1 MAEVVAAEASPAQI
15 ASSSQALLVVDDDR
29 VCVEAS
35 LGACRLLGLGRAEVT
50 GQAVEE
56 LFEPDSGERFEQV
69 WNAFRTSGG
78 HAEPFALDAPAAAVD
93 VAVTVI
99 VDILP
104 GRHLISLD
112 SVGGLRSRAQRS
124 GWRPPHR
131 GPSAREREVLGL
143 LARGST
149 DAEIASLLGLS
160 SATVQTH
167 VRNAKAKL
175 GAKTRAQAVALALGQ
190 GLIDAR

>member
-1 MAEVVAAEASPAQI
+1 MAEAIAAEAPPAQV
-15 ASSSQALLVVDDDR
+15 ASSPQVLLVVDDDC

-35 LGACRLLGLGRAEVT
+35 LGACRLLGLGRSEIV
-50 GQAVEE
+50 GRPVEE
-56 LFEPDSGERFEQV
+56 LFAPSSRERFDQV
-69 WNAFRTSGG
+69 WQAFRPSGG
-78 HAEPFALDAPAAAVD
+78 HAEPFALDLPTSTVETAI
-93 VAVTVI
+93 TVI
-99 VDILP
+99 TDVLP

-112 SVGGLRSRAQRS
+112 PLLGQLAAPTEGR
-124 GWRPPHR
+124 WRNSSR

-149 DAEIASLLGLS
+149 DAEIATMLGLS

>member
-1 MAEVVAAEASPAQI
+1 MAELIATEAPPAQI
-15 ASSSQALLVVDDDR
+15 ASSPQALLVVDDDR
-29 VCVEAS
+29 ICVEAS
-35 LGACRLLGLGRAEVT
+35 LGACRVLGLARSEVT

-69 WNAFRTSGG
+69 WNAFRASGG
-78 HAEPFALDAPAAAVD
+78 QAEPFALEAPAAALE
-93 VAVTVI
+93 VAITVI

-112 SVGGLRSRAQRS
+112 PVGGPRSGAQRS
-124 GWRPPHR
+124 SWRPPNR

>member
-1 MAEVVAAEASPAQI
+1 
-15 ASSSQALLVVDDDR
+15 
-29 VCVEAS
+29 
-35 LGACRLLGLGRAEVT
+35 
-50 GQAVEE
+50 
-56 LFEPDSGERFEQV
+56 
-69 WNAFRTSGG
+69 
-78 HAEPFALDAPAAAVD
+78 
-93 VAVTVI
+93 VI

-112 SVGGLRSRAQRS
+112 PVVGSVLRPLLS
-124 GWRPPHR
+124 PPNR

-149 DAEIASLLGLS
+149 DAEIATLLGLS

-175 GAKTRAQAVALALGQ
+175 GAKTRAQAVAMALGQ
-190 GLIDAR
+190 GLIDSR

>member
-1 MAEVVAAEASPAQI
+1 LFAP
-15 ASSSQALLVVDDDR
+15 SSR
-29 VCVEAS
+29 
-35 LGACRLLGLGRAEVT
+35 
-50 GQAVEE
+50 
-56 LFEPDSGERFEQV
+56 ERFDQV
-69 WNAFRTSGG
+69 WQAFRPSGG
-78 HAEPFALDAPAAAVD
+78 HAEPFALDLPNSTVETAI
-93 VAVTVI
+93 TVI
-99 VDILP
+99 TDVVP

-112 SVGGLRSRAQRS
+112 PLLGQLGAPADGR
-124 GWRPPHR
+124 WRNSSR

-149 DAEIASLLGLS
+149 DSEIATMLGLS

>member
-1 MAEVVAAEASPAQI
+1 MAEMLADEVAPAQI

-29 VCVEAS
+29 VCIEAS

-56 LFEPDSGERFEQV
+56 LFEPVSGERFEQV
-69 WNAFRTSGG
+69 WNAFRASGG
-78 HAEPFALDAPAAAVD
+78 QAEPFALEAPATAVE

-112 SVGGLRSRAQRS
+112 PAGGQRPGAPRSS
-124 GWRPPHR
+124 WRPPHR

-175 GAKTRAQAVALALGQ
+175 GAKTRAQAVALALGH

>member
-1 MAEVVAAEASPAQI
+1 MAEMVAEAPPTQI
-15 ASSSQALLVVDDDR
+15 ASSPQALLVIDDDR

-35 LGACRLLGLGRAEVT
+35 LGACRLLGLGRSEVT
-50 GQAVEE
+50 GQPVEA
-56 LFEPDSGERFEQV
+56 LFEPASGERFEQV
-69 WNAFRTSGG
+69 WRAFRSSGG
-78 HAEPFALDAPAAAVD
+78 HAEPFALDAPATAVE

-112 SVGGLRSRAQRS
+112 PVGGQRAGAQQS
-124 GWRPPHR
+124 SWRPPNR

-175 GAKTRAQAVALALGQ
+175 GAKTRAQAVAMALGQ